1 MARLEAMSLDFNTK
15 VDDLNKKVENIPVG
29 GGGAVVVRVSFSNLF
44 FFSFLIFIVQYQLNI
59 LEHWYVL
66 R

>member
-29 GGGAVVVRVSFSNLF
+29 GGGAVVVRVSFCFSNLF
-44 FFSFLIFIVQYQLNI
+44 SFLFLILIAQLN
-59 LEHWYVL
+59 V
-66 R
+66 